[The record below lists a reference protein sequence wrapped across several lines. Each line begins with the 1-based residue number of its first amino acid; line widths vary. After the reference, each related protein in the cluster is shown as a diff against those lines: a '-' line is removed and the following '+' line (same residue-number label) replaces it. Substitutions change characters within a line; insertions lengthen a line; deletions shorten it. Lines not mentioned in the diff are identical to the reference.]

1 MYLTEKNYLEKFED
15 FLGERDVFLQ
25 VVLNSKE
32 DFLGNKTNSEVFVYH
47 QNTFY
52 GSYTSEFKN
61 SRAVFREFKERVNID
76 LDLKGDINYNYGS
89 IVPIIFIEH
98 DGELFAK
105 FNQLF

>member
-47 QNTFY
+47 LNTFY

-61 SRAVFREFKERVNID
+61 CRAVFREFKERVNID
-76 LDLKGDINYNYGS
+76 LDLKGDIDYNYGK
-89 IVPIIFIEH
+89 IYPTMFIEH
-98 DGELFAK
+98 DGELFVK